1 MPQHGGPSPQ
11 IADTHPGYHR
21 PHRSMRWRIDGREGN
36 MTTRVLVLGDGT
48 GGLVAANLLA
58 KEARRRKVALQIKL
72 IGNSPMHTYQPGMLF
87 LPFQKPGY
95 RTLAD
100 IQRET
105 AQFVGA
111 GVHYLV
117 ERITAIDTQART
129 VTTDK
134 GSHEYD
140 WLVLSLGCRTVLDAV
155 DGLEQHWGK
164 RAFGFYT
171 PDSALRLAQAL
182 QEFKGGDLLIDVAEM
197 PIKCPVA
204 PIEFAC
210 LLDEFLTE
218 RGLRGKTNLT
228 LVTPLTGAFTKPI
241 CNEML
246 TDMLAGKNV
255 SVVPNA
261 SLASVTEKAIGCPD
275 GKQVPYD
282 MLVTIPPHEGSE
294 LIDEAG
300 LGDGLGF
307 GFTDKQTLKAVKA
320 ERVFLLGDNTN
331 VPTSKAGSVAHF
343 QAEVVV
349 HNLLREIDGKPALPL
364 ADGHANCFIET
375 GFGKAILIDFNYD
388 IQPVPGRFPLPV
400 LGPMSL
406 LKETRTN
413 HLGKLAFK
421 PIYWNMLLPG
431 RQIPLVGSRM
441 STAGK
446 RMDVLQ
452 RH

>member
-1 MPQHGGPSPQ
+1 
-11 IADTHPGYHR
+11 
-21 PHRSMRWRIDGREGN
+21 
-36 MTTRVLVLGDGT
+36 MTTKVLVLGDGT
-48 GGLVAANLLA
+48 GGLVASNLLA
-58 KEARRRKVALQIKL
+58 RQASSRSLPLQIKL
-72 IGNSPMHTYQPGMLF
+72 IGSSPVHTYQPGMLF

-100 IQRET
+100 IQRQT
-105 AQFVGA
+105 AQFVGP
-111 GVHYLV
+111 GVQYLV
-117 ERITAIDTQART
+117 ERITAIDTQSRT

-134 GSHEYD
+134 GSHAYD
-140 WLVLSLGCRTVLDAV
+140 WLVLALGCRTVLDAV
-155 DGLEQHWGK
+155 DGLEEHWGK

-171 PDSALRLAQAL
+171 PESALRLAQAL
-182 QEFKGGDLLIDVAEM
+182 QEFKGGDLLVDVAEM

-204 PIEFAC
+204 PIEFVC
-210 LLDEFLTE
+210 LVDEFLTE
-218 RGLRGKTNLT
+218 RGLRGKTKLT

-246 TDMLAGKNV
+246 TGMLAGKNV
-255 SVVPNA
+255 TVVPNA

-275 GKQVPYD
+275 GKKVPYD
-282 MLVTIPPHEGSE
+282 MLVTIPPHEGSD

-349 HNLLREIDGKPALPL
+349 HNVLREIEGKPAQPL

-400 LGPMSL
+400 LGPMAL
-406 LKETRTN
+406 LKETRIN

-431 RQIPLVGSRM
+431 RRIPLVGSRM

-446 RMDVLQ
+446 QMEVLQ

>member
-1 MPQHGGPSPQ
+1 
-11 IADTHPGYHR
+11 
-21 PHRSMRWRIDGREGN
+21 
-36 MTTRVLVLGDGT
+36 MTTDVLVLGDGI

-58 KEARRRKVALQIKL
+58 REAARRNVALQLKL
-72 IGNSPMHTYQPGMLF
+72 IGESPMHTYQPGMLF
-87 LPFQKPGY
+87 LPFRKPGY
-95 RTLAD
+95 RTLSD
-100 IQRET
+100 IQHEN
-105 AQFVGA
+105 AQFVGP
-111 GVHYLV
+111 GVEYLV
-117 ERITAIDTQART
+117 ERISAIDPHSRT
-129 VTTDK
+129 VATAR
-134 GSHEYD
+134 GSYRYD
-140 WLVLSLGCRTVLDAV
+140 WLVLALGCRTVLDDV
-155 DGLEQHWGK
+155 EGLEEQWGK

-171 PDSALRLAQAL
+171 PESALRLGQAL
-182 QEFKGGDLLIDVAEM
+182 PEFKGGDLLIDVAEM

-210 LLDEFLTE
+210 LMDEYLTE
-218 RGLRGKTNLT
+218 RGLRSKTNLT

-246 TDMLAGKNV
+246 SDTLIAKHVNV
-255 SVVPNA
+255 VANA
-261 SLASVTEKAIGCPD
+261 SLATVTEKTIACPD
-275 GKQVPYD
+275 GKELPYD
-282 MLVTIPPHEGSE
+282 LLVTVPPHEGST
-294 LIDEAG
+294 LIDDAG

-307 GFTDKQTLKAVKA
+307 GFTDKQTLKALKA
-320 ERVFLLGDNTN
+320 ERIFLLGDNTN

-349 HNLLREIDGKPALPL
+349 HNLLREIDGHPALPL

-406 LKETRTN
+406 LKETRIN

-421 PIYWNMLLPG
+421 PVYWNILLPG
-431 RQIPLVGSRM
+431 RRIPLVGSRM
-441 STAGK
+441 STSGK
-446 RMDVLQ
+446 RMEVLQ

>member
-1 MPQHGGPSPQ
+1 
-11 IADTHPGYHR
+11 
-21 PHRSMRWRIDGREGN
+21 
-36 MTTRVLVLGDGT
+36 MTTKVLVLGDGT
-48 GGLVAANLLA
+48 GGLVASNLLA
-58 KEARRRKVALQIKL
+58 RQASSRNLPLQIKL
-72 IGNSPMHTYQPGMLF
+72 IGSSPVHTYQPGMLF

-100 IQRET
+100 IQRQT
-105 AQFVGA
+105 AQFVGP
-111 GVHYLV
+111 GVQYLV
-117 ERITAIDTQART
+117 ERITAIDTQSRT

-134 GSHEYD
+134 GSHAYD
-140 WLVLSLGCRTVLDAV
+140 WLVLALGCRTVLDAV
-155 DGLEQHWGK
+155 DGLEEHWGK

-171 PDSALRLAQAL
+171 PESALRLAQAL
-182 QEFKGGDLLIDVAEM
+182 QEFKGGDLLVDVAEM

-204 PIEFAC
+204 PIEFVC
-210 LLDEFLTE
+210 LVDEFLTE
-218 RGLRGKTNLT
+218 RGLRGKTKLT

-246 TDMLAGKNV
+246 TGMLAGKNV
-255 SVVPNA
+255 TVVPNA

-275 GKQVPYD
+275 GKKVPYD
-282 MLVTIPPHEGSE
+282 MLVTIPPHEGSD

-349 HNLLREIDGKPALPL
+349 HNVLREIDGKPAQPL

-400 LGPMSL
+400 LGPMAL
-406 LKETRTN
+406 LKETRIN

-431 RQIPLVGSRM
+431 RRIPLVGSRM

-446 RMDVLQ
+446 QMEVLQ

>member
-1 MPQHGGPSPQ
+1 
-11 IADTHPGYHR
+11 
-21 PHRSMRWRIDGREGN
+21 
-36 MTTRVLVLGDGT
+36 MTTKVLVLGDGT
-48 GGLVAANLLA
+48 GGLVASNLLA
-58 KEARRRKVALQIKL
+58 KEAGSRNLALEIKL

-100 IQRET
+100 IQRQT
-105 AQFVGA
+105 TQFVGP
-111 GVHYLV
+111 GVQYLV
-117 ERITAIDTQART
+117 ERVTAIDTGSRT
-129 VTTDK
+129 VTTNE

-140 WLVLSLGCRTVLDAV
+140 WLVLALGCRTVLDAV
-155 DGLEQHWGK
+155 DGLEEQWGK

-210 LLDEFLTE
+210 LVDEFLTE
-218 RGLRGKTNLT
+218 RGLRSKTNLT

-246 TDMLAGKNV
+246 TGMLAGKNV
-255 SVVPNA
+255 NVVPNA
-261 SLASVTEKAIGCPD
+261 SLASVTDNSMGCPD
-275 GKQVPYD
+275 GKKIPFD
-282 MLVTIPPHEGSE
+282 MLVTIPPHEGSD

-307 GFTDKQTLKAVKA
+307 GFTDKQTLKASKA
-320 ERVFLLGDNTN
+320 ERIFLLGDNTN

-388 IQPVPGRFPLPV
+388 IQPVPGKFPLPV

-406 LKETRTN
+406 LKETRMN

-431 RQIPLVGSRM
+431 RHIPLVGSRM

-446 RMDVLQ
+446 RMEVLQ

>member
-1 MPQHGGPSPQ
+1 
-11 IADTHPGYHR
+11 
-21 PHRSMRWRIDGREGN
+21 
-36 MTTRVLVLGDGT
+36 MTTQVLVLGDGT

-58 KEARRRKVALQIKL
+58 KEARRRSLPLRIML
-72 IGNSPMHTYQPGMLF
+72 IGNSPLHTYQPGMLF
-87 LPFQKPGY
+87 LPFRRPGY

-100 IQRET
+100 IQRPN
-105 AQFVGA
+105 ADFIGPD
-111 GVHYLV
+111 V
-117 ERITAIDTQART
+117 EYRCEEIVAIDPTLRSVTTQA
-129 VTTDK
+129 
-134 GSHEYD
+134 GSYPYD
-140 WLVLSLGCRTVLDAV
+140 WLVLALGCRTVVDAI
-155 DGLEQHWGK
+155 DGLQERWGK
-164 RAFGFYT
+164 QAHGFYT
-171 PDSALRLAQAL
+171 PDSALRLAGAL
-182 QEFKGGDLLIDVAEM
+182 ERFEGGDLVIDIAEM

-204 PIEFAC
+204 PLEFAC
-210 LLDEFLTE
+210 LVDEYLTR
-218 RGLRGKTNLT
+218 RGIRGKTALT

-246 TDMLAGKNV
+246 TGMLAGKGVN
-255 SVVPNA
+255 VVPNA
-261 SLASVTEKAIGCPD
+261 SLAAVSDDAVICPD
-275 GKQVPYD
+275 GKQVHYD
-282 MLVTIPPHEGSE
+282 LLVTIPPHEGSE
-294 LIDEAG
+294 LIEDAG

-307 GFTDKQTLKAVKA
+307 GLTDRGTLKSRKA

-349 HNLLREIDGKPALPL
+349 HNVLREVAGKEAQPL

-388 IQPVPGRFPLPV
+388 VQPVPGQFPLPV

-406 LKETRTN
+406 LKETRLN

-431 RQIPLVGSRM
+431 RRIPLVGSRM

-446 RMDVLQ
+446 QMDVLA
-452 RH
+452 RAH